1 MRKDQNSIGVVNT
14 IIGKGTALTGMLK
27 VDQSIRID
35 GQVKGEIRA
44 TDTLVVGKSGELMD
58 AKVHV
63 KNAVVGGKVYGTLEA
78 SNRVVLENQS
88 ILLGD
93 LKTRL
98 LVIEEGAVFTGNC
111 TSGDKAQG
119 TQGLKVASDPA
130 AGS

>member
-44 TDTLVVGKSGELMD
+44 TDTLVVGKSGELME

-63 KNAVVGGKVYGTLEA
+63 KNAVVVGKVYGTLEA

-119 TQGLKVASDPA
+119 VQGLKVASDPA